1 MGSDR
6 QLVETSAL
14 SIAVDLD
21 GPPEG
26 WPVVLL
32 HGFPYDVHSYDEVA
46 TALASRG
53 ARVVRPYLRGFG
65 PTRFLAPAAVRSGQQ
80 AAIGSDAAELIEALE
95 VTAPIVVGFDWGGRA
110 ACIAAALWPE
120 RVGGL
125 VAIGGYEVQ
134 DLARFAE
141 PEPPLQESRAWYQYY
156 FHSER
161 GRAGLARYRRE
172 LAEQL
177 WREWA
182 PGRPFSDEVFGRAA
196 EAFDNPDFVDIV
208 IHSYRHRYGLASGDP
223 NYDEI
228 ERALAAQPVIVV
240 PTIVLDPTE
249 DPMIEPQPT
258 RAHEAMFPRLVD
270 HRLVSSGHDMPH
282 DNPAAVLTAVLDL
295 RAHLAGG

>member
-1 MGSDR
+1 M
-6 QLVETSAL
+6 
-14 SIAVDLD
+14 
-21 GPPEG
+21 
-26 WPVVLL
+26 
-32 HGFPYDVHSYDEVA
+32 
-46 TALASRG
+46 
-53 ARVVRPYLRGFG
+53 
-65 PTRFLAPAAVRSGQQ
+65 
-80 AAIGSDAAELIEALE
+80 
-95 VTAPIVVGFDWGGRA
+95 
-110 ACIAAALWPE
+110 
-120 RVGGL
+120 
-125 VAIGGYEVQ
+125 
-134 DLARFAE
+134 
-141 PEPPLQESRAWYQYY
+141 
-156 FHSER
+156 
-161 GRAGLARYRRE
+161 ARYRRE

-182 PGRPFSDEVFGRAA
+182 PGRPFSDEVFGCAA
-196 EAFDNPDFVDIV
+196 EAFDNPDFVDVV